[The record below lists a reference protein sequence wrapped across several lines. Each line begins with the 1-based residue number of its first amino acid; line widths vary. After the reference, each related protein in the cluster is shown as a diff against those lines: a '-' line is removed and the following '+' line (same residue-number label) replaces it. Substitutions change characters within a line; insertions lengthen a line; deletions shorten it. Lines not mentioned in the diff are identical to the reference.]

1 MPGCFT
7 CRAELVRNFFAN
19 VATEADCEVVAAV
32 SFRHSFSFKVENW
45 ERMYPGLVIANT
57 EFTVCILAPTPG

>member
-32 SFRHSFSFKVENW
+32 SFRHSFSFKVEDW
-45 ERMYPGLVIANT
+45 EWMYPGLVIANT
-57 EFTVCILAPTPG
+57 